1 MSTLN
6 VGSGQ
11 SFSRLSDAVAAAA
24 DGDLIRIQAGTYTND
39 FMNIAKRLTI
49 EGVGGVAKLVATEPP
64 WNGKAVL
71 VTQSDVTL
79 RNIEI
84 SGATSGNRNGAAI
97 RHENGNLV
105 LDQVYF
111 HHNQNGVLAGENLNS
126 SITVLNSE
134 FAHNGAGDGY
144 SHGMY
149 AGKIASLT
157 IRDSYFHDTAAGH
170 EIKSRAVINLIENNR
185 ILNGGGSASY
195 NVDLPN
201 GGQATVRN
209 NLIHKGPVAS
219 NPHIVHFG
227 GEGTPYASSKLVV
240 SGNTV
245 INERGNAQFVLNHSG
260 APAEVTGNS
269 LFGLDL
275 NDLLRGTGSVSGN
288 VGLASRPAIDTSS
301 VAIGSAA
308 VAAEPAAGPDVLVLQ
323 LSQDAYQGNARFTV
337 SVDGRTLGSA
347 QEVTALHRD
356 GQSQAFTFRGDFG
369 AGPHRV
375 GVTFTE
381 DAYGGSSSADRNL
394 YVDGIT
400 LNGVA
405 LPGASAALWSAGTAE
420 FATAAA
426 SGKLTLYVSQDAYQG
441 NAQFTVAVDGAQL
454 GGVQSASAAHA
465 RGDTKAVTLEG
476 AFGAGPH
483 TVAVAFLNDA
493 YGGSASTDRNLYVDG
508 VDINGVAN
516 PGAAAALL
524 SAGTA
529 QLRVTDAAAGP
540 DVLRVR
546 VAEDAYKG
554 HAQFK
559 VAIDGR
565 TLGSPVLRLPR
576 GRPGPGVPVQRRL
589 RPGPAQGR
597 RHVPERPLR
606 RLGRRGPQP
615 PRPRREPQ
623 RPQRLG
629 WLGVALQQRAGRGGI
644 RPERLGARGAPGA
657 GPGGAGVLPRSH
669 VDAFASALP

>member
-11 SFSRLSDAVAAAA
+11 PFSRLSDAVAAAG
-24 DGDLIRIQAGTYTND
+24 DGDLIRVQAGTYVND
-39 FMNIAKRLTI
+39 FMTINKRLTI

-79 RNIEI
+79 RHVEI
-84 SGATSGNRNGAAI
+84 SGATSDSRNGAAI

-105 LDQVYF
+105 LDRVYF
-111 HHNQNGVLAGENLNS
+111 HHNQNGVLAGENGNS

-170 EIKSRAVINLIENNR
+170 EIKSRAATNLIENNR
-185 ILNGGGSASY
+185 ITNGGGTASY
-195 NVDLPN
+195 NIDLPN

-245 INERGNAQFVLNHSG
+245 INERGGGQFVLNHSG
-260 APAEVTGNS
+260 APAEVSGNR
-269 LFGLDL
+269 LHNLDM
-275 NDLLRGTGSVSGN
+275 NDLLRGTGSAWDN
-288 VGLASRPAIDTSS
+288 TGLASRPAIDTAS
-301 VAIGSAA
+301 VNIA
-308 VAAEPAAGPDVLVLQ
+308 PAAGAAVVAPASGSDTLVVQ

-381 DAYGGSSSADRNL
+381 DAYGGASGGDRNL

-405 LPGASAALWSAGTAE
+405 LPGATAALWSAGTAE
-420 FATAAA
+420 FATAAM
-426 SGKLTLYVSQDAYQG
+426 SGKLTLYVSQDAYAG

-454 GGVQSASAAHA
+454 GGVQTASAAHA

-476 AFGAGPH
+476 TFGAGPH

-508 VDINGVAN
+508 VDLNGVAN
-516 PGAAAALL
+516 PSAAAALL
-524 SAGTA
+524 SNGTA
-529 QLRVTDAAAGP
+529 QLRVTDAPASGP

-546 VAEDAYKG
+546 VAEDVYKG

-565 TLGSPVLRLPR
+565 TLGSPMTTF
-576 GRPGPGVPVQRRL
+576 
-589 RPGPAQGR
+589 AS
-597 RHVPERPLR
+597 
-606 RLGRRGPQP
+606 
-615 PRPRREPQ
+615 
-623 RPQRLG
+623 
-629 WLGVALQQRAGRGGI
+629 RAGGESQEFVFSGDFGGGQH
-644 RPERLGARGAPGA
+644 RVNVTFLNDLYEGSAAADRNLYVLDVSLNGRGALA
-657 GPGGAGVLPRSH
+657 GSVPLHSSGQ
-669 VDAFASALP
+669 FAEVYVQNG

>member
-6 VGSGQ
+6 VGPGHA
-11 SFSRLSDAVAAAA
+11 FSRLSDAVAAAG
-24 DGDLIRIQAGTYTND
+24 DGDLIRVQAGTYVND
-39 FMNIAKRLTI
+39 FMTIAKRLTI
-49 EGVGGVAKLVATEPP
+49 EGVGGVAKFVADVPP
-64 WNGKAVL
+64 WNGKGVL

-79 RNIEI
+79 RNVEI
-84 SGATSGNRNGAAI
+84 SGATSDSNNGAAI

-105 LDQVYF
+105 LDRVYF
-111 HHNQNGVLAGENLNS
+111 HHNQNGVLAGENPNS

-157 IRDSYFHDTAAGH
+157 IRDSFFHDTAAGH
-170 EIKSRAVINLIENNR
+170 EIKSRALTNVIEGNR
-185 ILNGGGSASY
+185 IVNGTGGTASY
-195 NVDLPN
+195 DIDLPN
-201 GGQATVRN
+201 GGSSTVRG
-209 NLIHKGPVAS
+209 NLIEKGPNAS
-219 NPHIVHFG
+219 NPHILHFG
-227 GEGTPYASSKLVV
+227 GEGTPHANSSLLVT
-240 SGNTV
+240 GNTV
-245 INERGNAQFVLNHSG
+245 VNDRGWGQFVLNHSG
-260 APAEVTGNS
+260 YPAEVSGNS
-269 LFGLDL
+269 MYNLDMG
-275 NDLLRGTGSVSGN
+275 DLLRGAGSVLGN
-288 VGLASRPAIDTSS
+288 TSMPSRPQVDMSPVNIAP
-301 VAIGSAA
+301 AAAA
-308 VAAEPAAGPDVLVLQ
+308 VVAPAAGSDVLVLR
-323 LSQDAYQGNARFTV
+323 LSEDAYQGNARFTV
-337 SVDGRTLGSA
+337 SVDGRMLGSA
-347 QEVTALHRD
+347 QEVTALRRD
-356 GQSQAFTFRGDFG
+356 GQSQSFTFRGDFG

-381 DAYGGSSSADRNL
+381 DAYGGSSAADRNL
-394 YVDGIT
+394 YVEGIT

-405 LPGASAALWSAGTAE
+405 LPGAPAALWSAGTAE

-426 SGKLTLYVSQDAYQG
+426 PGKLTLYVSQDAYQG
-441 NAQFTVAVDGAQL
+441 NAQFTVAVDGTQI

-508 VDINGVAN
+508 IDLNGVAN

-529 QLRVTDAAAGP
+529 QLRVTDAASGP

-565 TLGSPVLRLPR
+565 TLGSPVT
-576 GRPGPGVPVQRRL
+576 
-589 RPGPAQGR
+589 
-597 RHVPERPLR
+597 
-606 RLGRRGPQP
+606 
-615 PRPRREPQ
+615 
-623 RPQRLG
+623 
-629 WLGVALQQRAGRGGI
+629 
-644 RPERLGARGAPGA
+644 
-657 GPGGAGVLPRSH
+657 
-669 VDAFASALP
+669 AFASRAGGQSQEFLFSGNFGLGQHKVDVTFLNDLYEGSAAADRNLYVLDVSLNGRSASAGSVSLYSSGNVAEVYVQNG